1 MVTNRVSP
9 NVFKRYNLMKNKIG
23 YGTIFNSELTV
34 LVIFS
39 DPIGLMVV
47 VKLCIKKNDLIIY
60 IHKRKT

>member
-1 MVTNRVSP
+1 
-9 NVFKRYNLMKNKIG
+9 MKNKIG